1 MTTTTATTVNGVLV
15 EKPRISSIDLV
26 RGIIMIIMALDHTR
40 DFFHADANVFQPT
53 DLTKTNPILFFTRW
67 ITHFC
72 APTFVFLSGTA
83 ARISLQRKS
92 KKELSVFLL
101 TRGLWL
107 VVLEFTIVRFG
118 ILFNL
123 YYDFV
128 IMQVI
133 WVIGTSMV
141 VLSALVFLPEMV
153 IGILGLVFILGH
165 NAFDAHPLEPTDSGY
180 TIWAILR
187 QTGAIPLD
195 ANHLVLAFYPLIP
208 WLGIMLAGYAIGKW
222 YTREYDATQRR
233 KQLLT
238 AGIVAVVLFI
248 VLRFINIYGDPAP
261 WSAQKD
267 IVFTILSFI
276 NCTKYPPSLLYTLMT
291 LGPVL
296 IILSWMEG
304 KELNFLKPALVFGR
318 VPLFYYVL
326 HFYLIHTI
334 SLISYMI
341 LNDKSLSEVDF
352 HFGNAF
358 GGIPTGWGY
367 SLGIVYIVWIS
378 IVVALYPVCKWYNR
392 YKSTHSYTWL
402 SYV

>member
-1 MTTTTATTVNGVLV
+1 MTATATVNGVLV

-92 KKELSVFLL
+92 KKELSMFLL

-107 VVLEFTIVRFG
+107 VILEFTIVRFG

-133 WVIGTSMV
+133 WVIGTSMI

-153 IGILGLVFILGH
+153 IGILGLIFILGH
-165 NAFDAHPLEPTDSGY
+165 NAFDAHPLDPTDSGY

-238 AGIVAVVLFI
+238 AGIIAVLLFI
-248 VLRFINIYGDPAP
+248 VLRFINIYGDPAL
-261 WSAQKD
+261 WSTQKN

-341 LNDKSLSEVDF
+341 INDKSLSEVDF

-367 SLGIVYIVWIS
+367 SLGIVYIAWIS
-378 IVVALYPVCKWYNR
+378 VVVALYPVCKWYNR

>member
-1 MTTTTATTVNGVLV
+1 MTATATTVNGVLV

-40 DFFHADANVFQPT
+40 DFFHADANVYQPT
-53 DLTKTNPILFFTRW
+53 DLTQTSPILFFTRW

-92 KKELSVFLL
+92 KKELSMFLL

-107 VVLEFTIVRFG
+107 VLLEFTVIRFG
-118 ILFNL
+118 IFFNL
-123 YYDFV
+123 YYDFI

-133 WVIGTSMV
+133 WVIGASMI
-141 VLSALVFLPEMV
+141 VLSVLIFLPELV
-153 IGILGLVFILGH
+153 VGIFGLIFILGH
-165 NAFDAHPLEPTDSGY
+165 NAFDAHPLEPKDSGY

-187 QTGAIPLD
+187 QTGGIPLD
-195 ANHLVLAFYPLIP
+195 AKHMVLAFYPLIP
-208 WLGIMLAGYAIGKW
+208 WLGIMMAGYAIGKW
-222 YTREYDATQRR
+222 YTRDFDATVRR
-233 KQLLT
+233 KRLLMV
-238 AGIVAVVLFI
+238 GIAAVVLFI
-248 VLRFINIYGDPAP
+248 ILRFINIYGDPAL
-261 WSAQKD
+261 WSTQKN
-267 IVFTILSFI
+267 IVFTALSFI

-291 LGPVL
+291 LGPIL
-296 IILSWMEG
+296 MILSWMEG

-318 VPLFYYVL
+318 VPLFYYIL

-341 LNDKSLSEVDF
+341 ISDKSLSEVDF

-358 GGIPTGWGY
+358 GGIPTGFGS
-367 SLGIVYIVWIS
+367 SLGIVYIVWLS
-378 IVVALYPVCKWYNR
+378 IVVALYPVCKKYNL
-392 YKSTHSYTWL
+392 YKSTHSYIWL
-402 SYV
+402 SYL

>member
-1 MTTTTATTVNGVLV
+1 MTATATVNGVLV

-83 ARISLQRKS
+83 ARISMQRKS
-92 KKELSVFLL
+92 KKELSMFLL

-107 VVLEFTIVRFG
+107 VILEFTIVRFG

-133 WVIGTSMV
+133 WVIGTSMI

-153 IGILGLVFILGH
+153 IGILGLIFILGH
-165 NAFDAHPLEPTDSGY
+165 NAFDAHPLDPTDSGY

-238 AGIVAVVLFI
+238 AGIIAVLLFI

-261 WSAQKD
+261 WSTQKN

-341 LNDKSLSEVDF
+341 INDKSLSEVDF

-367 SLGIVYIVWIS
+367 SLGIVYIAWIS
-378 IVVALYPVCKWYNR
+378 VVVALYPVCKWYNR

>member
-1 MTTTTATTVNGVLV
+1 MTATATVNGVLV

-83 ARISLQRKS
+83 ARISMQRKS
-92 KKELSVFLL
+92 KKELSMFLL

-107 VVLEFTIVRFG
+107 VILEFTIVRFG

-133 WVIGTSMV
+133 WVIGTSMI

-153 IGILGLVFILGH
+153 IGILGLIFILGH
-165 NAFDAHPLEPTDSGY
+165 NAFDAHPLDPTDSGY

-238 AGIVAVVLFI
+238 AGIIAVLLFI

-261 WSAQKD
+261 WSTQKN

-334 SLISYMI
+334 SLISYMVI
-341 LNDKSLSEVDF
+341 NDKSLSEVDF

-367 SLGIVYIVWIS
+367 SLGIVYIAWIS
-378 IVVALYPVCKWYNR
+378 VVVALYPVCKWYNR

>member
-1 MTTTTATTVNGVLV
+1 MTATATTVNGVLV

-92 KKELSVFLL
+92 KKELSMFLL

-107 VVLEFTIVRFG
+107 LLLEFTIVRFG

-123 YYDFV
+123 YYDF
-128 IMQVI
+128 ILMQVI
-133 WVIGTSMV
+133 WVIGMSMI
-141 VLSALVFLPEMV
+141 VLSALVFLPELL
-153 IGILGLVFILGH
+153 IGILGLIFILGH

-180 TIWAILR
+180 AIWAILR
-187 QTGAIPLD
+187 QSGAIPLD
-195 ANHLVLAFYPLIP
+195 ANHLLLAFYPLIP

-222 YTREYDATQRR
+222 YTRDFDAATRR
-233 KQLLT
+233 KQLLM
-238 AGIVAVVLFI
+238 AGIAAVALFI
-248 VLRFINIYGDPAP
+248 ILRFINIYGDPAP
-261 WSAQKD
+261 WSTQKD
-267 IVFTILSFI
+267 IVFTTLSFI

-326 HFYLIHTI
+326 HFYLIHAV

-341 LNDKSLSEVDF
+341 IADKSLSEVDF

-358 GGIPTGWGY
+358 GGIPNGFGY
-367 SLGIVYIVWIS
+367 SLGIVYIAWIS

-402 SYV
+402 SYL

>member
-1 MTTTTATTVNGVLV
+1 MTATATVNGVLV

-92 KKELSVFLL
+92 KKELSMFLL

-107 VVLEFTIVRFG
+107 VILEFTIVRFG

-133 WVIGTSMV
+133 WVIGTSMI

-153 IGILGLVFILGH
+153 IGILGLIFILGH
-165 NAFDAHPLEPTDSGY
+165 NAFDAHPLDPTDSGY

-238 AGIVAVVLFI
+238 AGIIAVLLFI

-261 WSAQKD
+261 WSTQKN

-341 LNDKSLSEVDF
+341 INDKSLSEVDF

-367 SLGIVYIVWIS
+367 SLGIVYIAWIS
-378 IVVALYPVCKWYNR
+378 VVVALYPVCKWYNR

>member
-1 MTTTTATTVNGVLV
+1 MTATATTVNGVLV

-53 DLTKTNPILFFTRW
+53 DLTKTNPVLFFTRW

-72 APTFVFLSGTA
+72 APAFVFLSGTA

-107 VVLEFTIVRFG
+107 VILEFTVVRFG

-123 YYDFV
+123 YYDFI

-133 WVIGTSMV
+133 WVIGASMIILS
-141 VLSALVFLPEMV
+141 VLIYLPEIIV
-153 IGILGLVFILGH
+153 GILGLIIVFGH
-165 NAFDAHPLEPTDSGY
+165 NIFDKYQLEPGDTGY
-180 TIWAILR
+180 AAWAILN

-208 WLGIMLAGYAIGKW
+208 WLGIMLVGYAVGKW
-222 YTREYDATQRR
+222 YTRDFNPELRR
-233 KQLLT
+233 KRLLMV
-238 AGIVAVVLFI
+238 GIAAIVLFV

-261 WSAQKD
+261 WSTQKD
-267 IVFTILSFI
+267 IVFTMLSFI

-291 LGPVL
+291 LGPIL

-304 KELNFLKPALVFGR
+304 KELNSLKPALVFGR
-318 VPLFYYVL
+318 VPLFYYIL
-326 HFYLIHTI
+326 HFYLIHLV
-334 SLISYMI
+334 SLVAYMI
-341 LNDKSLSEVDF
+341 IHDKTLSEVDF

-358 GGIPTGWGY
+358 GGIPTGFGY
-367 SLGIVYIVWIS
+367 TLGIVYIVWMS
-378 IVVALYPVCKWYNR
+378 VVVALYPVCKWYNR

>member
-1 MTTTTATTVNGVLV
+1 MTATATVNGVLV

-92 KKELSVFLL
+92 KKELSMFLL

-107 VVLEFTIVRFG
+107 VILEFTIVRFG

-133 WVIGTSMV
+133 WVIGTSMI

-153 IGILGLVFILGH
+153 IGILGLIFILGH
-165 NAFDAHPLEPTDSGY
+165 NAFDAHPLDPTDSGY

-208 WLGIMLAGYAIGKW
+208 WLGIMLVGYAIGKW

-238 AGIVAVVLFI
+238 AGIIAVLLFI

-261 WSAQKD
+261 WSTQKN

-341 LNDKSLSEVDF
+341 INDKSLSEVDF

-367 SLGIVYIVWIS
+367 SLGIVYIAWIS
-378 IVVALYPVCKWYNR
+378 VVVALYPVCKWYNR

>member
-1 MTTTTATTVNGVLV
+1 MTATATTVNGVLV

-53 DLTKTNPILFFTRW
+53 DLTQTNPILFLTRW

-107 VVLEFTIVRFG
+107 VILEFTVVRFG

-123 YYDFV
+123 YYDFI

-133 WVIGTSMV
+133 WVIGTSMI
-141 VLSALVFLPEMV
+141 VLSALVFLPELL
-153 IGILGLVFILGH
+153 IGILGFIFILGH
-165 NAFDAHPLEPTDSGY
+165 NTFDAHPLEPTDSGY
-180 TIWAILR
+180 TIWAIVR

-195 ANHLVLAFYPLIP
+195 ANHLLLAFYPLIP
-208 WLGIMLAGYAIGKW
+208 WLGIMLAGYAMGKW
-222 YTREYDATQRR
+222 YTRDFDAVTRR
-233 KQLLT
+233 KQLLI
-238 AGIVAVVLFI
+238 AGIATITLFI
-248 VLRFINIYGDPAP
+248 VLRLINIYGDPAP
-261 WSAQKD
+261 WSTQKN

-326 HFYLIHTI
+326 HFYLIHVV

-341 LNDKSLSEVDF
+341 ISGKSLSEVDF

-358 GGIPTGWGY
+358 GGIPNGFGY
-367 SLGIVYIVWIS
+367 SLGIVYITWIS
-378 IVVALYPVCKWYNR
+378 IVVALYPVCKWYNH